1 MSGLLVAGRR
11 LRRASEVEQMISRR
25 QFGDI
30 SAIHAKNDLGV
41 LALQFS
47 AGRSSQIDSVWGV
60 IGHRKRVT
68 DGVGLLGFP
77 K

>member
-1 MSGLLVAGRR
+1 
-11 LRRASEVEQMISRR
+11 MISRR

-47 AGRSSQIDSVWGV
+47 AGRVLPDRLRLGRYKSPKKG
-60 IGHRKRVT
+60 
-68 DGVGLLGFP
+68 DG
-77 K
+77 